1 MELTIEPFSR
11 ADLVALAE
19 IWNEVVEDGMAFPQ
33 NEPLTDETAWEFFSR
48 QDFVGVAKLD
58 SAPVGLYILHRNNV
72 GRCGHHANAS
82 YAVRSGLRGKH
93 IGEAL
98 VKHSL
103 AKAKELGYR
112 LLVFNAIVDGNLP
125 AICLYEKLGFHRV
138 GRVPGGFLLKT
149 GVYQDT
155 FIYYHT
161 L

>member
-58 SAPVGLYILHRNNV
+58 GAPVGLYILHPNNV

-138 GRVPGGFLLKT
+138 GRIPGGFLLKT

>member
-58 SAPVGLYILHRNNV
+58 GAPVGLYILHPNNV

-112 LLVFNAIVDGNLP
+112 LLVFNAVVDGNLP
-125 AICLYEKLGFHRV
+125 AICLYEKLGFQRV